1 MALTRDDVVDAAWHI
16 LQSYG
21 LGDLSMRRLAKE
33 LGVQPGALYWHVA
46 NKQDLLAV
54 LAQRMVA
61 PLAANP
67 GAHHDAALPADT
79 PDAHH
84 EAAPERSDA
93 GGTDPGHLDPT
104 RVATQFRQ
112 LILAVRDGA
121 EVIGVAHA
129 LDPLGLPPV
138 PLLVTTLS
146 ATGLTEQVAE
156 NTALTLVRFTLG
168 SVTAQQTREAMG
180 LPTLECTSQFE
191 AGLALI
197 LGRPATPRAR
207 SDS

>member
-1 MALTRDDVVDAAWHI
+1 MALNRDDVVDAAWHI

-46 NKQDLLAV
+46 NKQELLAV

-61 PLAANP
+61 PLAADR
-67 GAHHDAALPADT
+67 GAHDDAALR
-79 PDAHH
+79 
-84 EAAPERSDA
+84 AARSA
-93 GGTDPGHLDPT
+93 GHDGAGPGHSDDDRTEFGRLDAA
-104 RVATQFRQ
+104 RVATEFRR
-112 LILAVRDGA
+112 LVLAVRDGA

-138 PLLVTTLS
+138 PLLVSTLS
-146 ATGLTEQVAE
+146 ATGLTERAAE

-180 LPTLECTSQFE
+180 LPTAESDPRFE

-197 LGRPATPRAR
+197 LGRDAAPHR
-207 SDS
+207 SSDP

>member
-1 MALTRDDVVDAAWHI
+1 MALKRDDVVDAAWHI

-33 LGVQPGALYWHVA
+33 LEVQPGALYWHVA
-46 NKQDLLAV
+46 NKQELLAV

-61 PLAANP
+61 PLAADR
-67 GAHHDAALPADT
+67 AVHDDAAPRAV
-79 PDAHH
+79 
-84 EAAPERSDA
+84 RSA
-93 GGTDPGHLDPT
+93 GHDGAGPGHSDDGRTEPGHLDPA
-104 RVATQFRQ
+104 RVAAEFRR

-121 EVIGVAHA
+121 EVVGVAHA
-129 LDPLGLPPV
+129 LDPLDLPPV
-138 PLLVTTLS
+138 PLLVAALS
-146 ATGLTEQVAE
+146 ATGLTQRTAE

-180 LPTLECTSQFE
+180 LPTTDSAPRFE

-197 LGRPATPRAR
+197 LGREAAPLER
-207 SDS
+207 SDP